1 MGLGGLAGGLLA
13 GNAGERLR
21 LRSGSALL
29 SGCALAVLAMGLA
42 LLPGVPARAGFWVI
56 TAMSFLA
63 MAAATVFTVA
73 LLTAV
78 QQQTPERLLGKVT
91 ASVLAVSNCA
101 QPVGQALYGLLFD
114 ALAGAPWLVL
124 FLAAVLALAVALG
137 SRSVFAR
144 MEAESGHAR

>member
-1 MGLGGLAGGLLA
+1 
-13 GNAGERLR
+13 
-21 LRSGSALL
+21 
-29 SGCALAVLAMGLA
+29 MGLA

-91 ASVLAVSNCA
+91 ASVLAV
-101 QPVGQALYGLLFD
+101 D